1 MTAIVISLQVA
12 HLLCAIFWFGALLYT
27 ELILWGRLRAL
38 GQLQNVQGELRSPG
52 VRRLMGFSIV
62 GTVVFGYLRG
72 IAGGALDRLFTP
84 YGVMF
89 VSAAVVGTSM
99 LVWWLHNP
107 PRTLKM
113 SWRSFYSGF
122 WVLFALMIG
131 MRFSGA

>member
-1 MTAIVISLQVA
+1 MTALVICLQVA
-12 HLLCAIFWFGALLYT
+12 HLLCAIFWFGSLLYT

-52 VRRLMGFSIV
+52 VRRLMGISIV

-72 IAGGALDRLFTP
+72 VAGGALDRLFTP

-89 VSAAVVGTSM
+89 VSAAIVGTAM

-107 PRTLKM
+107 PRTLKN